1 MRLIDAHEF
10 VLDTKYCHFIG
21 DPGERSSGEY
31 HAVQQHV
38 VDEFDQR
45 DQRFLFFGS
54 KLDYFDGDVS
64 VCALMRRR
72 IRTSIPS
79 KENVMP

>member
-1 MRLIDAHEF
+1 MCLIDAHEF
-10 VLDTKYCHFIG
+10 VLDTKHRHFIG
-21 DPGERSSGEY
+21 DRSERSSGEY

-45 DQRFLFFGS
+45 DQRFLYLGP

-64 VCALMRRR
+64 VCALMRW
-72 IRTSIPS
+72 
-79 KENVMP
+79 

>member
-10 VLDTKYCHFIG
+10 VLDTKYHHFIG

-45 DQRFLFFGS
+45 EQRFLFLGS
-54 KLDYFDGDVS
+54 KLDNCDGDVS
-64 VCALMRRR
+64 VCALMRWR
-72 IRTSIPS
+72 IRTRIAFR
-79 KENVMP
+79 ENVMP